1 MSPERQGQTSLRF
14 NNPPVTETSVGF
26 YFQKIEGWH
35 LLHQGLLWEKYR
47 TKYPEL
53 EILPT
58 ILDAAP
64 QQGIHLNFNAPVLRT
79 GFADSTK
86 TKLVQIQDGLL
97 LHNWRKTPEAPK
109 YDRYEMVRSFL
120 REDWNTFR
128 EYIRGASLKEPVVTR
143 CEMSYF
149 NHLVRGVEWKDF
161 SDLSEIFTTWR
172 GLSLP
177 AASGTLQMAAFN
189 VAYRVGKGTV
199 NVVAQPGIR
208 SNDGKEV
215 IQLTLSS
222 YVAPNSSQDDE
233 LFRSLDECHQNAGRA
248 FIDFTTDKARERWK

>member
-1 MSPERQGQTSLRF
+1 MSPQRQGQTSLRF

-35 LLHQGLLWEKYR
+35 LLHQGLLWSKFR
-47 TKYPEL
+47 TEYSEL

-58 ILDAAP
+58 IMDAGPQHRLQLD
-64 QQGIHLNFNAPVLRT
+64 FNAPVLRT
-79 GFADSTK
+79 GFSDSTR

-109 YDRYEMVRSFL
+109 YKRYEMVRSLF
-120 REDWNTFR
+120 REDWNIFR
-128 EYIRGASLKEPVVTR
+128 GYLREASLKDPIVSK

-149 NHLVRGVEWKDF
+149 NHLVRGEEWKDF

-172 GLSLP
+172 GVSQP

-189 VAYRVGKGTV
+189 VAYRVDRGIV
-199 NVVAQPGIR
+199 NVAVQPGIR

-222 YVAPNSSQDDE
+222 YVAPNNSEDEE
-233 LFRSLDECHQNAGRA
+233 LFRTLDECHENAARA
-248 FIDFTTDKARERWK
+248 FVDFTTDKVRERWK

>member
-1 MSPERQGQTSLRF
+1 MLW
-14 NNPPVTETSVGF
+14 
-26 YFQKIEGWH
+26 QKF
-35 LLHQGLLWEKYR
+35 R
-47 TKYPEL
+47 TKYPEI

-64 QQGIHLNFNAPVLRT
+64 QQTIRLDFNSPVLRT
-79 GFADSTK
+79 GFADTTK
-86 TKLVQIQDGLL
+86 TQLVQFQDGLL
-97 LHNWRKTPEAPK
+97 LHNWRKIPEAPK
-109 YDRYEMVRSFL
+109 YIRYEVIRSLL

-128 EYIRGASLKEPVVTR
+128 GYLREASLKDPVVSR

-161 SDLSEIFTTWR
+161 SDLPDIFTTWK
-172 GLSLP
+172 GVSQP
-177 AASGTLQMAAFN
+177 EASGTLQMAAFS

-199 NVVAQPGIR
+199 NVAAQPGIR

-222 YVAPNSSQDDE
+222 YVVPSSSQEEE
-233 LFRSLDECHQNAGRA
+233 LFQCLDECHENAASA
-248 FIDFTTDKARERWK
+248 FVDFTTDKARERWR